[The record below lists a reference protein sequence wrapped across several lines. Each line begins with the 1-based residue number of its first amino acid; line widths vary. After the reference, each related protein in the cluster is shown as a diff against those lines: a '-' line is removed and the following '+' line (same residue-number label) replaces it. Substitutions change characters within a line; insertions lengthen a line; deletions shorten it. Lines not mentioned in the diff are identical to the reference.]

1 MPSVLLCDPVN
12 RPRPPLVGREAMTR
26 DSDPSPARLPALLET
41 SQIMWLRWVAR
52 MDSDTLRSPKVTF
65 GERLPRTCMT

>member
-12 RPRPPLVGREAMTR
+12 RPRPPLVGREAITR
-26 DSDPSPARLPALLET
+26 GSDPSPACLPALLEA
-41 SQIMWLRWVAR
+41 SQVMWLQWVAG
-52 MDSDTLRSPKVTF
+52 MDSDALRSPKVTF